1 MSQVKT
7 PAISVIVPVY
17 NTAKYLDDCV
27 KSVLS
32 QTFKDFELI
41 LVDDGSTDGSG
52 IICDKY
58 SCIDTRVITIHKK
71 NEGVSAARNLG
82 ITLAKGNWL
91 IFLDADD
98 LWSDNEALFKLY
110 SAAISNNVDIVRGEY
125 QEITAN
131 GEKIKRATDIG
142 TKKKFAHQIINT
154 QQFHDNI
161 IEGEYFLVLCLIKTS
176 LKDYLKFDEEQIYLE
191 DMKVYINILMQN
203 IKCLYIDNVFYSYRK
218 HQDAVT
224 STANPCKIIDSFRM
238 CRFFL
243 NKLNS
248 VTTVEFKDTLSHL
261 AMNMYYVS
269 VFQLSAKCYDSTRN
283 SIIRE
288 IIPLHLN
295 QDIKNTKHIY
305 GKSIMKMIILK
316 TNPSTGCR
324 IFRIRGKIVD
334 IIKHIIR
341 HE

>member
-1 MSQVKT
+1 
-7 PAISVIVPVY
+7 
-17 NTAKYLDDCV
+17 
-27 KSVLS
+27 
-32 QTFKDFELI
+32 
-41 LVDDGSTDGSG
+41 
-52 IICDKY
+52 
-58 SCIDTRVITIHKK
+58 
-71 NEGVSAARNLG
+71 
-82 ITLAKGNWL
+82 
-91 IFLDADD
+91 
-98 LWSDNEALFKLY
+98 
-110 SAAISNNVDIVRGEY
+110 
-125 QEITAN
+125 
-131 GEKIKRATDIG
+131 
-142 TKKKFAHQIINT
+142 
-154 QQFHDNI
+154 
-161 IEGEYFLVLCLIKTS
+161 
-176 LKDYLKFDEEQIYLE
+176 
-191 DMKVYINILMQN
+191 MQN